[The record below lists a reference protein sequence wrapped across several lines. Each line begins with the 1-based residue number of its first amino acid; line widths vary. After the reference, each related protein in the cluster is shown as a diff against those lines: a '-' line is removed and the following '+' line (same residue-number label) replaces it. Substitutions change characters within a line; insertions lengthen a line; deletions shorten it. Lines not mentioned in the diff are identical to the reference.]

1 MNRARFA
8 DRDPVICLSN
18 AGDGGQ
24 VNALT
29 DLTHVF
35 FVAVRSHGTHT
46 VHPSRE
52 DGSYGE
58 QTRVCV
64 SLGPTGLTGR
74 WRVIGRPAAWTQQLR
89 GNLSH
94 EPLRSKTKKGGR
106 IILTFRRCRVPDIS
120 ISRVQSQL
128 ILKLPEIQ
136 LVRCAK
142 CRFSCRVAHWHLLK
156 KKQLVDADLWF
167 EKGK

>member
-8 DRDPVICLSN
+8 DRDPVICHPN

-106 IILTFRRCRVPDIS
+106 IILTFRRCRVPVADAPNAGWRIGIVEAKS
-120 ISRVQSQL
+120 SWSTPTQL
-128 ILKLPEIQ
+128 
-136 LVRCAK
+136 
-142 CRFSCRVAHWHLLK
+142 F
-156 KKQLVDADLWF
+156 F